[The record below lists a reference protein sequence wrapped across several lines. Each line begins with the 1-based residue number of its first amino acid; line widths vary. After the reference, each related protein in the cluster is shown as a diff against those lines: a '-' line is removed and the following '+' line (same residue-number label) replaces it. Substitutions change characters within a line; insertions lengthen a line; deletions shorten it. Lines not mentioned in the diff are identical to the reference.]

1 MSKIEDFLK
10 EKKVDPRRILVASE
24 KLEKL
29 RPEDRSIRLAARQA
43 RKSEDGGKKKEG
55 DRKKPRTGR
64 PITPRT
70 LTAALKGK
78 ELTGPAKTRLL
89 RAVNHVLE
97 QKKLERVEL
106 STLFDAPT
114 KGNKGSKKAAAAPAS

>member
-10 EKKVDPRRILVASE
+10 ASKIDPRRILVASE

-29 RPEDRSIRLAARQA
+29 HPEDRSIRLAARQA

-55 DRKKPRTGR
+55 DRKKPRSGR
-64 PITPRT
+64 PVTPRT

-78 ELTGPAKTRLL
+78 DITGPAKTRVL
-89 RAVNHVLE
+89 RAVNHVLA
-97 QKKLERVEL
+97 QKKLEQVAL
-106 STLFDAPT
+106 AALFDAPS
-114 KGNKGSKKAAAAPAS
+114 KGNKKEKAAAEPAS